1 MISLYFW
8 IMISI
13 EQLYEY
19 YLSNPSITT
28 DTRNIKSGDIFFAL
42 KGDNFNGNLFAEKAI
57 ELGAKYVIIDEGQ
70 SISESHIL
78 VEDVLT
84 YLQQFARHHRNQFNI
99 PFVGITGTNGKTTSK
114 ELINAILERQ
124 YKVAYTHG
132 NLNNH
137 IGVPLTILNIPVDT
151 EIAIIEMGASHKG
164 NIEELCN
171 IANPSHGVITNIGKA
186 HLEGFGDESGV
197 LSTKSEL
204 YQYLIAK
211 NGIIWLN
218 EQDDTLT
225 KKLKELN
232 FQTNYYNGENS
243 LVQLDSYNCN
253 PFLSCQFK
261 HQGKLYPIQSKL
273 FGEYNALNIC
283 LAIAIGVHFKME
295 IEDCIKGIENYTPS
309 NNRSEIKTT
318 TKGNTIILDAY
329 NANPSSLTLACN
341 SFFNSTLANKH
352 VILGDMLELGEVSTQ
367 EHRDLLNTLP
377 TEASAFLV
385 GKEFKQLESEFKH
398 FNFYTSNSELIEDL
412 EQSPLENASFL
423 IKGSRGIKLE
433 NVVQY
438 L

>member
-1 MISLYFW
+1 
-8 IMISI
+8 MISI

-197 LSTKSEL
+197 LSTKSEI

-232 FQTNYYNGENS
+232 FQPNYYNGENS

-253 PFLSCQFK
+253 PFLSCKFK
-261 HQGKLYPIQSKL
+261 HQGKLYPSQSKL

-283 LAIAIGVHFKME
+283 LAIAIGVHFKMK
-295 IEDCIKGIENYTPS
+295 IEDCIQGIENYTPS

-318 TKGNTIILDAY
+318 AKGNTIILDAY

-341 SFFNSTLANKH
+341 SFFNSTLTNKH

-377 TEASAFLV
+377 TDASAFLV

-398 FNFYTSNSELIEDL
+398 FNFYNSNSELIKDL
-412 EQSPLENASFL
+412 EQSALENASFL

>member
-197 LSTKSEL
+197 LSTKSEI

-232 FQTNYYNGENS
+232 FQPNYYNGENS

-253 PFLSCQFK
+253 PFLSCKFK
-261 HQGKLYPIQSKL
+261 HQGKLYPSQSKL

-283 LAIAIGVHFKME
+283 LAIAIGVHFKMK
-295 IEDCIKGIENYTPS
+295 IEDCIQGIENYTPS

-318 TKGNTIILDAY
+318 AKGNTIILDAY

-341 SFFNSTLANKH
+341 SFFNSTLTNKH

-377 TEASAFLV
+377 TDASAFLV

-398 FNFYTSNSELIEDL
+398 FNFYNSNSELIKDL
-412 EQSPLENASFL
+412 EQSALENASFL